1 MAGRRRNLG
10 LAPVSVNAAA
20 HYHSLNGAVG
30 LAWIFLWCACVPK
43 MMEEFRVVP
52 RAILFAAFCA
62 SAAAAQSPPAAPPP
76 PAIARTR
83 LGDPGSG
90 PPVSPRRA
98 FFYSALLPGLGQAA
112 LDRRYSG
119 AAFFLIEAFSLAVV
133 YRSADDLRLAKAFL
147 GDSVPSGYDI
157 DPATGL
163 ARRDPKTGDPVVLIW
178 KPSGYTNDLV
188 RARRL
193 QLEDWL
199 AVVVFNHLI
208 AGADAFVAANLW
220 DLPQHVSMRA
230 FPAPRGAGL
239 AISVS
244 FR

>member
-1 MAGRRRNLG
+1 VFPR
-10 LAPVSVNAAA
+10 
-20 HYHSLNGAVG
+20 GAS
-30 LAWIFLWCACVPK
+30 
-43 MMEEFRVVP
+43 
-52 RAILFAAFCA
+52 ILFAVLWA
-62 SAAAAQSPPAAPPP
+62 SAAEAQSPPAAPPP
-76 PAIARTR
+76 SAITRARLADTS
-83 LGDPGSG
+83 SG
-90 PPVSPRRA
+90 PPISPRRA

-119 AAFFLIEAFSLAVV
+119 AAFFLIEAFSLSVV

-147 GDSVPSGYDI
+147 GDSVPSRYDI
-157 DPATGL
+157 DPTTGL
-163 ARRDPKTGDPVVLIW
+163 ARRDPRTGDPVILVW
-178 KPSGYTNDLV
+178 KPSGYTDDLV
-188 RARRL
+188 RARKL

-239 AISVS
+239 AISLS